1 MLRGIMSSILE
12 KLCNVENVL
21 AVFLRDG
28 DKITKS
34 FLPENISLEIANT
47 MSSLLNKAT
56 NNSYSKGFVVNN
68 ATFFFD
74 RYLFIHSHLSSKSQL
89 NVICNRN
96 VNQPLLEVAL
106 SEAFHELKEHNKK
119 RKKSLTVEDVMA
131 GSLAFP
137 IERLQDIYYDYVGP
151 VAEIIVIESIEKWIT
166 KEIPRL
172 SNLINFVDI
181 MVEEVEPSERKA
193 FVDKAQKLI
202 EKVT

>member
-1 MLRGIMSSILE
+1 MNSTLE

-34 FLPENISLEIANT
+34 FLPENVSLELADT
-47 MSSLLNKAT
+47 MSSLLSKAT
-56 NNSYSKGFVVNN
+56 NNCYSKGFLVNN

-74 RYLFIHSHLSSKSQL
+74 RYLFIHSHLSSSSQL
-89 NVICNRN
+89 NLICNRN

-106 SEAFHELKEHNKK
+106 SETFHELKELEKN
-119 RKKSLTVEDVMA
+119 RKKKKGWTVEDVMA

-137 IERLQDIYYDYVGP
+137 IERLLDIYYNFLGP
-151 VAEIIVIESIEKWIT
+151 VAEIVIVECIEKWIA
-166 KEIPRL
+166 KEQPRL
-172 SNLINFVDI
+172 TGLNNFAAI
-181 MVEEVEPSERKA
+181 MMEEVEPSEKKD
-193 FVDKAQKLI
+193 FIEKAQHLI